1 MEFDRDLRA
10 RQEVRLLAQQAQLAF
25 EGLQKL
31 DQSGLDR
38 ITEAL
43 SRAGA
48 LHAAELAREA
58 CAETGFGNER
68 DKTEKNRFAAV
79 RVFGAIRGL
88 RTVGIL
94 RRDDERRV
102 WDVGVPVGVIAGIV
116 PSTNPT
122 STVIYKSLIALKA
135 GSPIVFSPHPHAV
148 RCTLHAARLMAE
160 AAEAAG
166 CPKGAISCLT
176 MPSLDAVQELLHAPQ
191 VRLILATGGGA
202 MVRAAYSSGKP
213 AIGVGAGNGPAY
225 IHRSADIPRAVRDI
239 LRSKTFDNGTVCAS
253 EQSVIVERCC
263 EARVREEFRKQ
274 GCYFLNTEEAG
285 RVARLLLRPDGTIN
299 PKVVGRTAC
308 AVARMA
314 GVTVPE
320 STPVL
325 LANETEAGPARPY
338 SREKLCPIL
347 AFFVEEDEDT
357 ILRRICEVLAG
368 EGAGHT
374 FVLHA
379 KDEAVVRR
387 FALTVPVSRF
397 LVNVPASLGGI
408 GAETALFPALTLG
421 CGAVGG
427 SSSSN
432 NIGPLDLINLRRV
445 AWGSEKPEPQPEAP
459 PSAYRTPDGAAFAEK
474 PEHMTHLRDNILV
487 PKTHPRIAFR
497 GGIDTLEA
505 ELLLCAQAADGPLR
519 QTLCA
524 MLDFVRSLIRADV
537 LDEPVQAVR
546 FLGLDG
552 DGLREHSHHPERE
565 EGQPHFL
572 PAPED
577 PPILLRLNR
586 LRTAVRQ
593 TELLACHAFSRPDGT
608 LARPDLVKA
617 LNRLSSLCWILMIRV
632 KRGGQV

>member
-10 RQEVRLLAQQAQLAF
+10 RQEVRLLAQQAQQAF

-225 IHRSADIPRAVRDI
+225 IHKSADIA
-239 LRSKTFDNGTVCAS
+239 
-253 EQSVIVERCC
+253 
-263 EARVREEFRKQ
+263 
-274 GCYFLNTEEAG
+274 
-285 RVARLLLRPDGTIN
+285 
-299 PKVVGRTAC
+299 
-308 AVARMA
+308 
-314 GVTVPE
+314 
-320 STPVL
+320 
-325 LANETEAGPARPY
+325 
-338 SREKLCPIL
+338 
-347 AFFVEEDEDT
+347 
-357 ILRRICEVLAG
+357 
-368 EGAGHT
+368 
-374 FVLHA
+374 
-379 KDEAVVRR
+379 
-387 FALTVPVSRF
+387 
-397 LVNVPASLGGI
+397 
-408 GAETALFPALTLG
+408 
-421 CGAVGG
+421 
-427 SSSSN
+427 
-432 NIGPLDLINLRRV
+432 
-445 AWGSEKPEPQPEAP
+445 
-459 PSAYRTPDGAAFAEK
+459 
-474 PEHMTHLRDNILV
+474 
-487 PKTHPRIAFR
+487 
-497 GGIDTLEA
+497 
-505 ELLLCAQAADGPLR
+505 
-519 QTLCA
+519 
-524 MLDFVRSLIRADV
+524 
-537 LDEPVQAVR
+537 
-546 FLGLDG
+546 
-552 DGLREHSHHPERE
+552 
-565 EGQPHFL
+565 
-572 PAPED
+572 
-577 PPILLRLNR
+577 
-586 LRTAVRQ
+586 
-593 TELLACHAFSRPDGT
+593 
-608 LARPDLVKA
+608 
-617 LNRLSSLCWILMIRV
+617 
-632 KRGGQV
+632 